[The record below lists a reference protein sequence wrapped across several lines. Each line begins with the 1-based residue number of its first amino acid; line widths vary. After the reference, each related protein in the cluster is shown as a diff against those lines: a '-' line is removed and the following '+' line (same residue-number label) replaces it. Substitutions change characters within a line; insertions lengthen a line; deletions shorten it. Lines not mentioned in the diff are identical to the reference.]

1 MEAEKI
7 YGRDNSGVQVMVS
20 ETVEIVYPVGFL
32 AYLAIGI
39 ARVSASL
46 SSYPGESPSMTATS
60 PAVPVFLRLGAGE
73 VRLQQFLSSSLWGMA
88 FAGLEPFLLDPEWS
102 QSGSRETCYVG

>member
-1 MEAEKI
+1 MEK
-7 YGRDNSGVQVMVS
+7 YPDS
-20 ETVEIVYPVGFL
+20 PVGFL

-73 VRLQQFLSSSLWGMA
+73 VRLQQFCPPPCGEWLLLGWSLSCWTQNGVSLAAEKLVMWGNSSSV
-88 FAGLEPFLLDPEWS
+88 D
-102 QSGSRETCYVG
+102 V